1 MTELTD
7 KDILAFQQRL
17 LARRE
22 ELRGLIHEA
31 LLETR
36 TEEYVDLAGQVHDS
50 GDESIAE
57 MLLGIDLS
65 SRSRELQEMQ
75 DVEAALERV
84 RNGVFGI
91 CIACGAEI
99 ARERIEAY
107 PTAKRCLR
115 CQNKLEATRRGGRDA
130 TPSL

>member
-1 MTELTD
+1 MTDLTD
-7 KDILAFQQRL
+7 NDILRLQQGL

-31 LLETR
+31 LLDTR
-36 TEEYVDLAGQVHDS
+36 REEYVDLAGQVHDS

-57 MLLGIDLS
+57 MLLGIDIS

-75 DVEAALERV
+75 DVEAALERI
-84 RNGVFGI
+84 RNGVYGV
-91 CIACGAEI
+91 CIACGAPI
-99 ARERIEAY
+99 VRERLEAY

-115 CQNKLEATRRGGRDA
+115 CQNNLEARRRGGTDA